1 MTKIFVSHRRH
12 PDQYVAGHL
21 CRHLRDVFGESQV
34 IRDKESIADG
44 VSWKQYVLNE
54 IGISSVLLVLIGKD
68 WTNVR
73 DASGNRRLDK
83 LDDPLRIEIE
93 DAMRDGAA
101 IIPLLLEDAQ
111 MPAAAELP
119 PQLARLSDVTAL
131 DLRDADWEEDV
142 AKLVQQLQSLGVKRI
157 DGSVKRIAIG
167 GLVASAL
174 TVLIAMGLTATQPP
188 VAEADSSSTE
198 STMPPAV
205 IPAALRS

>member
-1 MTKIFVSHRRH
+1 MTKIFVSYRRD
-12 PDQYVAGHL
+12 PDQYVARHL
-21 CRHLRDVFGESQV
+21 CRDLRDVFGEPQV

-142 AKLVQQLQSLGVKRI
+142 AKLVQQLQTSG
-157 DGSVKRIAIG
+157 
-167 GLVASAL
+167 
-174 TVLIAMGLTATQPP
+174 
-188 VAEADSSSTE
+188 
-198 STMPPAV
+198 
-205 IPAALRS
+205 